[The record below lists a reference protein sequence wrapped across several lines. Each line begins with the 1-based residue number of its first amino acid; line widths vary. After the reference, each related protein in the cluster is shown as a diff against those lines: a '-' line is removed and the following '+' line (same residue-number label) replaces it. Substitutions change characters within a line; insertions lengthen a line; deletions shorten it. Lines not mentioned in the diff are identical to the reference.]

1 MLYTRGRATQTQPIT
16 RRQRPVRAEAHTARA
31 AHSGGATRQHALL
44 ELQDALVD
52 VKGVRHHDRMR
63 DALPMELA
71 VRARALGV
79 LGARILLGLTA
90 DALCIQLS
98 SQRRMRAQNE
108 VKLLTDPLF
117 RQSHPAEW
125 SCKEEIRPTCTKGQP
140 GN

>member
-1 MLYTRGRATQTQPIT
+1 MLYERGRATQTQHIT

-63 DALPMELA
+63 DALPMELS

-79 LGARILLGLTA
+79 LGARILLDLTA
-90 DALCIQLS
+90 VMHYVFSCQV
-98 SQRRMRAQNE
+98 N
-108 VKLLTDPLF
+108 
-117 RQSHPAEW
+117 AECELKRGEADGPSTSTKP
-125 SCKEEIRPTCTKGQP
+125 SC
-140 GN
+140 

>member
-1 MLYTRGRATQTQPIT
+1 MLYERGRATQTQHIT

-31 AHSGGATRQHALL
+31 AHSGGAMRQHALL

-79 LGARILLGLTA
+79 LGARILLGLLTA

-98 SQRRMRAQNE
+98 SQRRLRAQNE
-108 VKLLTDPLF
+108 ECISCQV
-117 RQSHPAEW
+117 RQNAS
-125 SCKEEIRPTCTKGQP
+125 
-140 GN
+140 